1 MKVLIVPEYGS
12 SGGSLSFLKRLL
24 DVHSK
29 FSIETAILIQKNQAR
44 EEMLELFKK
53 LNVEVF
59 IGLNRGS
66 IFRKDY
72 LSILYD
78 FLFCW
83 KAYTSFKPD
92 LILVSN
98 ASCGLMLGSFLYPK
112 PIVFIMHTYPDQEM
126 RGGMRTY
133 MKWINKDLNRFV
145 AVSEF
150 SAGNIGQFMEIPQKL
165 IRIIYNSCQEVKN
178 SDENNLENSKNKVI
192 LTIGHVTEY
201 KSPDVWLKVAAS
213 IIKQKSE
220 VQFIWLGDGPLLD
233 SMRVKVQELGIN
245 KNVFFLGHS
254 NDVSS
259 YYEKA
264 TVYFQPSLRES
275 HGIAVVEAMS
285 YQLPCVTSNIGGL
298 PESVIDG
305 LTGFT
310 CQPNDIDSFC
320 LRIMQLLENPDVMGT
335 MGREG
340 RLRAQNLFSEETQ
353 DRKIVDLY
361 NEVLNLSNAGERMC

>member
-1 MKVLIVPEYGS
+1 MKVLIIPEYGS
-12 SGGSLSFLKRLL
+12 SGGSLSFFKRLL

-29 FSIETAILIQKNQAR
+29 FSIETAVLIQRSQAK
-44 EEMLELFKK
+44 EEMIELFRKMK
-53 LNVEVF
+53 IEVYV
-59 IGLNRGS
+59 GSNRGS

-78 FLFCW
+78 LFFCW

-92 LILVSN
+92 LIVVSN
-98 ASCGLMLGSFLYPK
+98 ASCGLMLGSLLYPK
-112 PIVFIMHTYPDQEM
+112 PIVFIMHTYPDQRM
-126 RGGMRTY
+126 RSGMKAY
-133 MKWINKDLNRFV
+133 MKWLNRSSNRFV
-145 AVSEF
+145 AVSKF
-150 SAGNIGQFMEIPQKL
+150 SAGNISQFMEISEKF
-165 IRIIYNSCQEVKN
+165 IRIIYNSYQEIEG
-178 SDENNLENSKNKVI
+178 SDENNLEKSKDKVV

-201 KSPDVWLKVAAS
+201 KNPDVWLKVAAS
-213 IIKQKSE
+213 IIKQEPE

-233 SMRVKVQELGIN
+233 SMRVKAQELGMN
-245 KNVFFLGHS
+245 KNVLFLGHS
-254 NDVSS
+254 DNVRS

-298 PESVIDG
+298 PESVVDG
-305 LTGFT
+305 LTGFI

-320 LRIMQLLENPDVMGT
+320 LRIMQLLENPDVMGA

-340 RLRAQNLFSEETQ
+340 KLRAQNLFSENIQ
-353 DRKIVDLY
+353 DRKIIDLY
-361 NEVLNLSNAGERMC
+361 NEVLNLSKAGERMC